1 MSSFAEFYFLSPKP
15 LRGMKVWTRFWKKTW
30 FLKKFFSSW
39 SQFNI
44 SANKTH
50 TNVRFDG
57 TDYAAWKKVAFAHP
71 AAGWLAW
78 VFLLLSFDVHISKMD
93 VQTWWELGWPWRVID
108 NFQALL
114 LWKVIFEAEQI
125 WGPAVWPRPPRSGG
139 GVSTV
144 LSSAVGPLSH
154 SLKCNPVREE
164 KYKNTKKK
172 GGAVG
177 PLSLSL
183 KCNLIREKK
192 YKYRKT
198 KVGLAWAVCSAQHPP
213 LGPLSLSLKCNPVG
227 KRIQKKYK
235 KIQTSWG
242 RLSSAVGPLS
252 LSLLQ
257 PCWKNAK
264 IIWHKIKQVL
274 IVLIVKAATT
284 GTSIFLLLQKT
295 DPAGF

>member
-172 GGAVG
+172 VG
-177 PLSLSL
+177 QWALYPSLSNATLLERKNTNIEKQKLGWREQCAQLSTHHWALFPSLLNATLLEKEYKKNTKKYKQVGVGSAQQWALSLSL
-183 KCNLIREKK
+183 CF
-192 YKYRKT
+192 
-198 KVGLAWAVCSAQHPP
+198 
-213 LGPLSLSLKCNPVG
+213 NPVG
-227 KRIQKKYK
+227 KMQK
-235 KIQTSWG
+235 
-242 RLSSAVGPLS
+242 
-252 LSLLQ
+252 
-257 PCWKNAK
+257 
-264 IIWHKIKQVL
+264 
-274 IVLIVKAATT
+274 
-284 GTSIFLLLQKT
+284 
-295 DPAGF
+295 